1 MRRKQPRLPTFGG
14 MFGQRLHD
22 GRHTATACCKTGVQH
37 LAHGASTT
45 LAIKK
50 WSANPIP
57 TALS

>member
-1 MRRKQPRLPTFGG
+1 

-22 GRHTATACCKTGVQH
+22 GRHATGRVARTDVQH

-50 WSANPIP
+50 WSANCQSRVFPLLRR
-57 TALS
+57 T